1 MILPRKKRCSMFIG
15 IFLLFGFLPGTPCVF
30 FQDSIEP
37 GLFPSAARVEVSGH
51 ARRDIEGQGEPARR
65 CPPGEPWPESFR
77 QSAVGDDGEVEPRT
91 GTDSP
96 ASLSPLATPLAAS
109 LAASLGLGGGIE
121 DIDYLLE
128 LLGPEAGREEVAL
141 AVRLLGYNRDLG
153 LFPAAVVDRILVEHD
168 FARSRAGALLLDLGL
183 KILCSTSREN
193 SSGVSAA
200 RLGIEVVL
208 EAYEGL
214 YDRLGEALHPITW
227 TISRSGILT
236 AGDMKRLLRLAL
248 SVPGVEGLVRAA
260 ARDLGDSDPA
270 WAERN
275 LFEGEDNLAE
285 GLPPAATGI
294 LREAALD
301 QLAPLDA
308 LDYLAGRDAERF
320 EGSSPPCPPARR
332 GTLRRIVGRADD
344 DELFRWFRS
353 HPGSDTSSLL
363 VSVLS
368 TRAHASLLER
378 LVRSGSIEA
387 RLRGGAIVKLA
398 GARADEEIAGRVL
411 WLLEGSWPGRRD
423 LFVQAAENLLSGSGP
438 GEPWMAR
445 ISLRLSGLLERCR
458 DELSPVVKDDLRR
471 VLSRYRARSG

>member
-1 MILPRKKRCSMFIG
+1 MTLPRKKRCSMLIG
-15 IFLLFGFLPGTPCVF
+15 VFLLLGFLPGTPCVF

-37 GLFPSAARVEVSGH
+37 GSFPSAAKVEVSGRAH
-51 ARRDIEGQGEPARR
+51 RDIGGPGEPARR
-65 CPPGEPWPESFR
+65 CPPREPWPESFR
-77 QSAVGDDGEVEPRT
+77 QPAVGDEGEFVPAR
-91 GTDSP
+91 GSASP
-96 ASLSPLATPLAAS
+96 SSLPPLAAS

-121 DIDYLLE
+121 DIDYLLD

-153 LFPAAVVDRILVEHD
+153 LFPAAVVDRILGEPD

-183 KILCSTSREN
+183 KILCSASRKN
-193 SSGVSAA
+193 GPGVSAA

-208 EAYEGL
+208 DAYEGL
-214 YDRLGEALHPITW
+214 YDRLGKALYPVTW
-227 TISRSGILT
+227 TISRSGLLT
-236 AGDMKRLLRLAL
+236 AGDIEKLLRLAL

-260 ARDLGDSDPA
+260 ARDLADFDPS

-275 LFEGEDNLAE
+275 LFEGEDDLAV
-285 GLPPAATGI
+285 GLPPAAAEI
-294 LREAALD
+294 LQEAALD

-320 EGSSPPCPPARR
+320 EGSSPPCPLVRR
-332 GTLRRIVGRADD
+332 GTLRRIAGRAGD
-344 DELFRWFRS
+344 DELLRWFRS
-353 HPGSDTSSLL
+353 HPGSDTSRSL

-368 TRAHASLLER
+368 TNAHANLLER

-438 GEPWMAR
+438 GDPWMAR
-445 ISLRLSGLLERCR
+445 ITLRLSGLLERCR
-458 DELSPVVKDDLRR
+458 DELSPVVRDDLRR

>member
-1 MILPRKKRCSMFIG
+1 MTLSRKKRCSMFIG
-15 IFLLFGFLPGTPCVF
+15 VFLLLGFLPGTPCVF
-30 FQDSIEP
+30 FRDSIEP
-37 GLFPSAARVEVSGH
+37 GSFPSAAKVKVSGR
-51 ARRDIEGQGEPARR
+51 ARRDIGGPGELARR
-65 CPPGEPWPESFR
+65 CPPGDPWPESFR
-77 QSAVGDDGEVEPRT
+77 QPAVGDEGESVPAW
-91 GTDSP
+91 DS
-96 ASLSPLATPLAAS
+96 ASPSSLPPLPAS

-121 DIDYLLE
+121 DIDYLLD

-153 LFPAAVVDRILVEHD
+153 LFPAAVVDRILGEPD

-183 KILCSTSREN
+183 KILCSTSRKN
-193 SSGVSAA
+193 GQGVSAA

-208 EAYEGL
+208 DAYEGL
-214 YDRLGEALHPITW
+214 YDRLGKALYPVTW
-227 TISRSGILT
+227 TISRSDLLT
-236 AGDMKRLLRLAL
+236 AGDLERLLRLAL
-248 SVPGVEGLVRAA
+248 SVPGVEGLVRVA
-260 ARDLGDSDPA
+260 ARDLTDFDPS

-275 LFEGEDNLAE
+275 LFEGGDDIAE
-285 GLPPAATGI
+285 GLPPAAAEI
-294 LREAALD
+294 IQEAALD

-308 LDYLAGRDAERF
+308 LDYLAGRYAERF
-320 EGSSPPCPPARR
+320 EGSSPPCPLARR
-332 GTLRRIVGRADD
+332 GTLRRIAGRAGD
-344 DELFRWFRS
+344 DELLRWFRS
-353 HPGSDTSSLL
+353 HPGSDTSRLL

-368 TRAHASLLER
+368 TSAHASLLER

-398 GARADEEIAGRVL
+398 GARADEEIADRVL

-438 GEPWMAR
+438 GDPWMAR
-445 ISLRLSGLLERCR
+445 ITLRLSGLLEKCR